1 MRLEVQW
8 WPFLFS
14 SQIPAEVSRISRSF
28 GTGNNLIILANS
40 GLTASPAPVLP
51 AQHSK
56 QKRLSMPA
64 LQTCRISPKACHVP
78 FAALVQALKVAQSA
92 MKAAPHSAH
101 GLVMM
106 GRVQAAMGS
115 PCEAQRSYEDAVRSD
130 PKCMEASIA
139 LADIHRTVRRPL
151 PSLLYARA
159 CLLCCLRCQGD
170 DPSRGPTP
178 AEHGPEGGHA
188 WLYLADAA
196 FPRAF
201 MKTCFGQLSTCQ
213 HPSSALRASVIR
225 RSDCS
230 FEVNG
235 LGFSIR
241 IVERLPS
248 FLHG

>member
-1 MRLEVQW
+1 MRREVQW

-14 SQIPAEVSRISRSF
+14 SQFTAEVSRISRSF

-64 LQTCRISPKACHVP
+64 LQTCRISPKACHEP

-115 PCEAQRSYEDAVRSD
+115 PCEAQRSYEGAVRSD

-139 LADIHRTVRRPL
+139 LADIHRTVRCPL
-151 PSLLYARA
+151 PSLLYDRA
-159 CLLCCLRCQGD
+159 CLLRCLRMSKGQSVVRPHPCRARPRRGARMALL
-170 DPSRGPTP
+170 SRCCI
-178 AEHGPEGGHA
+178 PESVYEDLS
-188 WLYLADAA
+188 WAA
-196 FPRAF
+196 FHVP
-201 MKTCFGQLSTCQ
+201 
-213 HPSSALRASVIR
+213 ASLV
-225 RSDCS
+225 
-230 FEVNG
+230 
-235 LGFSIR
+235 
-241 IVERLPS
+241 RL
-248 FLHG
+248 